1 MVLALFSCLQS
12 DGAETMGTGPI
23 TGFSGFSIWSLFMNW
38 SGPYSMAVSRCS
50 KSSSENI
57 PVDKLEVSL
66 PSVNYIQCYFYHILV
81 VISKL

>member
-1 MVLALFSCLQS
+1 MELKQWGLDQLRASQVSVV
-12 DGAETMGTGPI
+12 
-23 TGFSGFSIWSLFMNW
+23 SGFSIWSLFMNW